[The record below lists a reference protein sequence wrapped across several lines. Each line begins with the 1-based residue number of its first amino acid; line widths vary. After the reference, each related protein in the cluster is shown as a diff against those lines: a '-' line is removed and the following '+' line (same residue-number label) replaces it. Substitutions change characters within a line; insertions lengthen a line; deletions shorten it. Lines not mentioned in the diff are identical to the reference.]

1 MTDGDAQVV
10 ADLTGQ
16 PARVAAGAVSV
27 PLPPGWEDRTVPTI
41 VGPASSGA
49 QPNVVVTRE
58 TLCNSMG
65 LGGFSTGWV
74 QKLADQVPV
83 LETRPVEHIAISGH
97 PGHLRCVEWEAA
109 GLRLRQLVGL
119 TTVGPDAYAIVCTVH
134 SSDFDELEPT
144 LRALIEGVEI
154 GEGAA
159 EHAAP

>member
-1 MTDGDAQVV
+1 MGEPNRA
-10 ADLTGQ
+10 
-16 PARVAAGAVSV
+16 AAGAVSI
-27 PLPPGWEDRTVPTI
+27 PLPEGWEDRTVVTI
-41 VGPASSGA
+41 VGPMSEGA

-83 LETRPVEHIAISGH
+83 VEARPVEHIEIAGH

-119 TTVGPDAYAIVCTVH
+119 TTVGLDAYAIVCTVH

-154 GEGAA
+154 GEDAA